1 MGTIFDGEPLV
12 LNAAGY
18 EFPAVYTRAKTEAA
32 RGTAIILHGRGTHPD
47 REQVAGPL
55 HKPLPGHDRNIL
67 PLQLPVQDKRASDKD
82 YQEIMAEAPAPIAA
96 VLSAETSDW
105 QDALVPVEN
114 QPGSCL
120 PATAAAGSATPG

>member
-1 MGTIFDGEPLV
+1 M
-12 LNAAGY
+12 
-18 EFPAVYTRAKTEAA
+18 AVA
-32 RGTAIILHGRGTHPD
+32 RILTGNRSP
-47 REQVAGPL
+47 VPL
-55 HKPLPGHDRNIL
+55 HKPLPGHDRNTL